1 VALCAEDRAGA
12 RAHLMA
18 ASSIFGEVESMHQ
31 AGWAFAVL
39 TAVSAEDG
47 DADDA
52 RGWLKRA
59 IRQFELLGGEA
70 GMAYCEGLKSVQSR
84 G

>member
-1 VALCAEDRAGA
+1 MALCTEDRAGA
-12 RAHLMA
+12 RTHLTA
-18 ASSIFGEVESMHQ
+18 AATIFGEVESMHQ

-39 TAVSAEDG
+39 AAISAEDG
-47 DADDA
+47 DLEDA

-70 GMAYCEGLKSVQSR
+70 GMAYCEGLKSVQSHH
-84 G
+84 